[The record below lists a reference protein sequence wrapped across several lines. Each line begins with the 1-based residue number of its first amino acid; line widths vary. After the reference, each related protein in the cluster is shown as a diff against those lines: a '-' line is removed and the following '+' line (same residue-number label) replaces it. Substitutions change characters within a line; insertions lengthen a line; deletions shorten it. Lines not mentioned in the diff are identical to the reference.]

1 MYIIIEKRDKCIYP
15 KISVL
20 TVLLSNCLPRP
31 APERLHPYKAFHTL
45 AQLFAYLISS
55 VPAISNPYK
64 GTKIIKIYFSQMSP
78 EICETINPIP
88 SSPTRTNVANIL

>member
-31 APERLHPYKAFHTL
+31 APERLLPYKAFYTL
-45 AQLFAYLISS
+45 A
-55 VPAISNPYK
+55 
-64 GTKIIKIYFSQMSP
+64 
-78 EICETINPIP
+78 
-88 SSPTRTNVANIL
+88 